1 MKKATA
7 LLLAVLCLI
16 SMAACK
22 KEEKGEGTVSQ
33 IPDSLTL
40 LEKVWGAYAEDEKF
54 ACGGGSYDAGT
65 FAEDAPGAFP
75 VEDAALLNS
84 TLGFPENMADKIDD
98 AASLIHMMNANTFT
112 CGAFHPVKA
121 EDAATLAQTLHDAIQ
136 GKRWMCG
143 FPDKLVIATVDGYV
157 VSLYGNL
164 ELVDSFR
171 DKLSTVWAN
180 TEIVFDEA
188 IQ

>member
-112 CGAFHPVKA
+112 CGAFRLKA
-121 EDAATLAQTLHDAIQ
+121 AGDMDTVVEAVSENIANR
-136 GKRWMCG
+136 RWMCG
-143 FPDKLVIATVDGYV
+143 FPEVLVILTVDNYIVTLFGNQEMIQIFTDHMV
-157 VSLYGNL
+157 ELYP
-164 ELVDSFR
+164 ETRQAVT
-171 DKLSTVWAN
+171 KTI
-180 TEIVFDEA
+180 E
-188 IQ
+188 